1 MYDNAAETVS
11 KINGSPQYLGTI
23 TAASATVVNNKT
35 TATPF
40 AIPPGSVILTAWD
53 AAGWMLPAVSQAS
66 VPSKAGLVAATA
78 VSDQVGNPVLSTTGL
93 NGLSRSAADEW
104 EYTSCPDEDLLQ
116 VAGNGGTVNVKVFA
130 LLAHR

>member
-40 AIPPGSVILTAWD
+40 AIPPGSVVLTQWD
-53 AAGWMLPAVSQAS
+53 SNGWMLPAVSQAS

-78 VSDQVGNPVLSTTGL
+78 VTDAVGNLTLSTSGT

-116 VAGNGGTVNVKVFA
+116 VVGNGGTVNVKVFA